1 MKQSV
6 RPLALASQSH
16 YPGMGMRNRGDEL
29 IPEVWRIL
37 RLAWPVMLTS
47 LNWTLMHLIDVAVVG
62 HFGTEELGY
71 LAAGRT
77 LTFITIVMGLAAMSG
92 VLVFTARADGAG
104 DLRATGEYFRQG
116 QIFGFALGMPA
127 MVILLLW
134 ADPLIR
140 LVGVAP
146 EMAEGGAAVVR
157 AMALA
162 YPFQF
167 MLCGASF
174 FLEGVSRPRRVM
186 VVNLTMLPLNALLA
200 WAWVGGHLG
209 MPARGAVGA
218 VLATALVSA
227 LGAVA
232 MIASVWLL
240 PAARERNV
248 RDLSHRAWA
257 RAARDVPVLLRFGI
271 VPAIASGLE
280 LAGFSWLIALSTQ
293 LGTLTAAAF
302 QTVFSL
308 HNFVF
313 AMALGFGSAAGVRVG
328 NAVGAGEAR
337 AALPRTMISAALAV
351 AVMGALGAML
361 FLANDHVVRPFSDD
375 PAVVLLSARLLAL
388 LAPFMFFD
396 GLQVVFVYALRSLGD
411 QVIAGVNGIIAFF
424 LVTGGLGWW
433 LVREGYG
440 AESLVYAS
448 AAGMVVA
455 ALLQG
460 SRMLWISRRLGSQS
474 SG

>member
-1 MKQSV
+1 MRSS
-6 RPLALASQSH
+6 RSELAAEA
-16 YPGMGMRNRGDEL
+16 R
-29 IPEVWRIL
+29 IIL

-47 LNWTLMHLIDVAVVG
+47 LNWTLMHLIDVGVVG

-77 LTFITIVMGLAAMSG
+77 LTFITIVMGMAAMSG
-92 VLVFTARADGAG
+92 VLVFTARADGAR
-104 DLRATGEYFRQG
+104 DLRATGDYFRQG
-116 QIFGFALGMPA
+116 LIFGLGLGLPSMA
-127 MVILLLW
+127 VLLLW

-140 LVGVAP
+140 GVGVAP

-167 MLCGASF
+167 ILCAASY

-186 VVNLTMLPLNALLA
+186 VVNLAMLPLNALLA

-209 MPARGAVGA
+209 LPAQGAVGA

-227 LGAVA
+227 LGAAA
-232 MIASVWLL
+232 MIASVWLPPQAGERNL
-240 PAARERNV
+240 RDLTPAAWK
-248 RDLSHRAWA
+248 RAL
-257 RAARDVPVLLRFGI
+257 RGVPALLGFGL

-293 LGTLTAAAF
+293 LGAVTAAAF

-308 HNFVF
+308 HNFAF
-313 AMALGFGSAAGVRVG
+313 AMAMGFGSAAGVRAG
-328 NAVGAGEAR
+328 NAVGAGEP
-337 AALPRTMISAALAV
+337 AAAIPRTLIAAGLAILT
-351 AVMGALGAML
+351 MGLVGLIL
-361 FLANDHVVRPFSDD
+361 FLGHDILVRPFSDD
-375 PAVVLLSARLLAL
+375 PAVVRMAASLLAM

-396 GLQVVFVYALRSLGD
+396 GIQIVFVYALRSLGD
-411 QVIAGVNGIIAFF
+411 QVVAGINGVIAFF

-433 LVREGYG
+433 LVRAGEG

-448 AAGMVVA
+448 AAGMIVA
-455 ALLQG
+455 AALQG
-460 SRMLWISRRLGSQS
+460 GRMAWISRRLRLQS